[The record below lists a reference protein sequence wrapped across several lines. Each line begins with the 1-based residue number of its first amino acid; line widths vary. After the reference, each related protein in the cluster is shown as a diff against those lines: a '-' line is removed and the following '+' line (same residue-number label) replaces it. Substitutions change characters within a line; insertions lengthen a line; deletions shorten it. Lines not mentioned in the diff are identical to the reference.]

1 MEYRRCRPRDASR
14 SDWRIPC
21 HCLHRPVDASA
32 RIYECRRTQRRAPH
46 RPRRLGT
53 LFPHRNTL
61 PGIDHRLWKSEKY
74 RIFANVP
81 ANPPPREML
90 YEICLRIGIAIL
102 EYAAG
107 TRMFPVSCMLQ
118 TRAIDG
124 AILYARKRNT
134 LRREYTRPF
143 TIKLPIILGN
153 ATVLSCCNK
162 SLYAILFC

>member
-1 MEYRRCRPRDASR
+1 MEYRCCRPRDASR

-61 PGIDHRLWKSEKY
+61 PGIDRRLWKSEKY

-81 ANPPPREML
+81 ANPPAKCSTRYVCVSGSQSLNMRLARECFPSAVCYKRARLMARS
-90 YEICLRIGIAIL
+90 YMCENGIPC
-102 EYAAG
+102 AANI
-107 TRMFPVSCMLQ
+107 RVYS
-118 TRAIDG
+118 R
-124 AILYARKRNT
+124 
-134 LRREYTRPF
+134 
-143 TIKLPIILGN
+143 
-153 ATVLSCCNK
+153 
-162 SLYAILFC
+162 